1 MTLVLL
7 SFLLLQLFQCSLRFL
22 SGLRPVGRPG
32 AKGFAKLRR
41 IFLPCKLFKTFFVL
55 PPFSDFLKIYSEEY
69 LLFPISAPTLFS
81 ELSRLAAVALRR
93 PFLKSEC
100 KGRHSP
106 HSLQIF
112 QKLFYT
118 QSTLMIV
125 RETFKRLYRIQLQAP
140 RIFTVFSNNFYANI
154 FFTVKA
160 KEMRQITEPAKP
172 TETANNAPHD
182 HHPKTSHTTRIRQKH
197 IYINIKF
204 RPLKKKISP
213 EISHLKR
220 KPIY

>member
-1 MTLVLL
+1 MYCCLSCYCNYFNVLFAFCL
-7 SFLLLQLFQCSLRFL
+7 D
-22 SGLRPVGRPG
+22 SGLSAGPERKVLQSYGEFSYR
-32 AKGFAKLRR
+32 ANFLR
-41 IFLPCKLFKTFFVL
+41 LFFVL

-69 LLFPISAPTLFS
+69 LLFPISAPALFS